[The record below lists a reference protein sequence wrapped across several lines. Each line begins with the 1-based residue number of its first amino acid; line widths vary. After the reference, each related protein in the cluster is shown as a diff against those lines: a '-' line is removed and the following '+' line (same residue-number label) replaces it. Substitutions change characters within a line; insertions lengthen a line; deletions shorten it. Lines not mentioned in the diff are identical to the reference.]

1 MFINCVPYTH
11 FHEMLSVLNSV
22 NHIIEY
28 VNARKK
34 MTGYNKIELNYYIQ
48 IAVCICRSLN
58 NKMCFNDLWS
68 TTRENFLYW
77 IFFCTFISY
86 LLLCLRSFIM
96 FIMKS
101 GIFQVKNQTMQL
113 ELNFKWISNFFNIV
127 HVHER
132 HDINKLLS
140 VIVWSGA
147 PIIKHSNS
155 ILFIINLLLCCFRKS
170 LIITI

>member
-1 MFINCVPYTH
+1 MKCYQH
-11 FHEMLSVLNSV
+11 YLV

-58 NKMCFNDLWS
+58 NKMSFNDLWS
-68 TTRENFLYW
+68 TTRENFFILNF
-77 IFFCTFISY
+77 FFCTFISY
-86 LLLCLRSFIM
+86 LLLCLRSFVM

-101 GIFQVKNQTMQL
+101 GIFQVKNQTMH
-113 ELNFKWISNFFNIV
+113 IV
-127 HVHER
+127 PVHER

-155 ILFIINLLLCCFRKS
+155 ILFIIKVLLCCFHKS